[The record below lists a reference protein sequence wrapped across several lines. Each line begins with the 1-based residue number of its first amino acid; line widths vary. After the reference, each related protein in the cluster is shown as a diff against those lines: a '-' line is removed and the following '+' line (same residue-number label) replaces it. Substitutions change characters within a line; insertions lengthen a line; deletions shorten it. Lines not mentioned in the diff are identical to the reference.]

1 LIFSKLNLNTSEM
14 KNTPQA
20 TNGKNFKI
28 ILVIFLITGSLY
40 FIINGLVLGKTFLV
54 PVVTAIIL
62 SMLMSPV
69 AAKFQQWGLARGWA
83 VFLSDLIVVAF
94 IAFMVFLLV
103 AQANRIA
110 GNWPEIESR
119 LQPKIEQAQDYL
131 SSKLRMENL
140 GGQQPEEQG
149 QQQPAQQS
157 GQQQPQQQS
166 QPQDEQQLPP
176 SQQQLQQSEQD
187 QQQQNNQNGS
197 QQQSGQEGNAQQGQQ
212 QSSPL
217 SFNPEMIRN
226 QLTGIV
232 SNVFSFLT
240 NLLLMLVYIFFFMY
254 YSEKFKKAVTGLVKE
269 EKRAK
274 TRKIMEESSKTAQNY
289 LFGRFLLITILAVLY
304 MIGFSLAGLEYAI
317 FVALL
322 GALFS
327 LLPYVG
333 NIIALFLALGMSF
346 MSGGGDTGQLIAI
359 VVIFSVIQ
367 FVESYL
373 LEPFIVGHE
382 VDVNPVMVIVG
393 VVLGEMI
400 WGVMGMILAIP
411 LLGILKVILDRTE
424 SLRPLGYFLDERGIS
439 SNGGGGF
446 KEKVMKWVG
455 KK

>member
-1 LIFSKLNLNTSEM
+1 MNM
-14 KNTPQA
+14 KDTTQA
-20 TNGKNFKI
+20 SNGKNFKI

-40 FIINGLVLGKTFLV
+40 FIITGLVLGKTFLV

-69 AAKFQQWGLARGWA
+69 AAKFQQWGLGRGLA
-83 VFLSDLIVVAF
+83 VLLSDLIIVAF
-94 IAFMVFLLV
+94 IAFLVFLLV

-110 GNWPEIESR
+110 GNWPEIEKR
-119 LQPKIEQAQDYL
+119 LQPKIEQAQDFL
-131 SSKLRMENL
+131 SNKLQIENL
-140 GGQQPEEQG
+140 GGQQSQEQE
-149 QQQPAQQS
+149 QQQDQLQS

-166 QPQDEQQLPP
+166 GTQQQEPQQGEQQSQQQDEKQLPP
-176 SQQQLQQSEQD
+176 SQQQHQQSD
-187 QQQQNNQNGS
+187 RDNQQGS
-197 QQQSGQEGNAQQGQQ
+197 KQQSGQGGSSRQGQQ
-212 QSSPL
+212 ESSPL
-217 SFNPEMIRN
+217 SFNPEMIRS

-254 YSEKFKKAVTGLVKE
+254 YSDKFKKAVTGLVKE
-269 EKRAK
+269 EKRTK
-274 TRKIMEESSKTAQNY
+274 IRKIMEESAQTAQHY
-289 LFGRFLLITILAVLY
+289 LFGRFILISILAVLY
-304 MIGFSLAGLEYAI
+304 MIGFTLAGLEYAV

-346 MSGGGDTGQLIAI
+346 MAGGGDTGQLIAI
-359 VVIFSVIQ
+359 VAIFSVIQ

-411 LLGILKVILDRTE
+411 LLGILKVIFDRTE

-439 SNGGGGF
+439 SNNGGGF
-446 KEKVMKWVG
+446 KEKVMKWLG
-455 KK
+455 M

>member
-1 LIFSKLNLNTSEM
+1 M
-14 KNTPQA
+14 KNINQV

-28 ILVIFLITGSLY
+28 ILAIFLISGSLY
-40 FIINGLVLGKTFLV
+40 FIITGLVLGKAFLV

-69 AAKFQQWGLARGWA
+69 AAKFQQWGMGRGWA
-83 VFLSDLIVVAF
+83 VLLSDLIVVVF
-94 IAFMVFLLV
+94 IAFMVLLLV

-119 LQPKIEQAQDYL
+119 LKPKIGHAQDYL
-131 SSKLRMENL
+131 STKLKIGQL
-140 GGQQPEEQG
+140 GE
-149 QQQPAQQS
+149 
-157 GQQQPQQQS
+157 QQPQQPGQQPGQPIQE
-166 QPQDEQQLPP
+166 QPQEEQPGQQQDSLPGKQHPQQEQQLPP
-176 SQQQLQQSEQD
+176 SQQLYQPD
-187 QQQQNNQNGS
+187 QQNE
-197 QQQSGQEGNAQQGQQ
+197 QQQTDRQQDGGQEKSQVQQE
-212 QSSPL
+212 SSPVTL
-217 SFNPEMIRN
+217 NPEIIRN
-226 QLTGIV
+226 QLTGII

-254 YSEKFKKAVTGLVKE
+254 YSEKFKKALTGLVAE
-269 EKRAK
+269 EKRNK
-274 TRKIMEESSKTAQNY
+274 VRKIMEESSKTAQHY
-289 LFGRFLLITILAVLY
+289 LFGRFLLISILAVLY
-304 MIGFSLAGLEYAI
+304 MIGFSLAGLEYAV

-333 NIIALFLALGMSF
+333 NIIALFLAVGMSF
-346 MSGGGDTGQLIAI
+346 MSGGGDTGQIIAI
-359 VVIFSVIQ
+359 VIIFSIIQ

-373 LEPFIVGHE
+373 LEPFVGGHE

-439 SNGGGGF
+439 SNGGGF
-446 KEKVMKWVG
+446 QDKVKNWVKSKL